1 MPCNLQGVSVTHIAM
16 HSRKLF
22 VNYLFGKPEGCIDQP
37 RKQDKGWRWRWGST
51 NGKRGLIANI
61 GG

>member
-37 RKQDKGWRWRWGST
+37 RKQDKG
-51 NGKRGLIANI
+51 
-61 GG
+61 

>member
-1 MPCNLQGVSVTHIAM
+1 MISVNYLLSNVIQMPCNLQGVSVTHIAM

-37 RKQDKGWRWRWGST
+37 RKQDKG
-51 NGKRGLIANI
+51 
-61 GG
+61 